1 MITKRMKINL
11 ENKKALVGASTEGL
25 GKAIAQQL
33 ALCGA
38 SVTLMARNEKKLK
51 QVLSELN
58 TDFNQ
63 KHQYIVT
70 DFYDFISFEKTIINY
85 FKMNT
90 IDILINNTNGPE
102 SGGVFDKSTVDYQRA
117 FDLLFKTTNHITM
130 LAIENMKKN
139 KFGRIIN
146 ATSLT
151 VKEPLP
157 YLVLSNSIRA
167 AVVTWAKTLSREIA
181 PFGITINNILTGKF
195 DTKRIQE
202 LNQNQ
207 ATNKG
212 ISMEDNLKSIV
223 NDIPAGRL
231 GKSEEYAYLVT
242 FLASE
247 YAAYITGANITIDG
261 GLMKSL

>member
-1 MITKRMKINL
+1 MITKVMKINL
-11 ENKKALVGASTEGL
+11 QHKKALVGASTEGL
-25 GKAIAQQL
+25 GKAIALQL

-38 SVTLMARNEKKLK
+38 SVTLMARNEVKLK

-58 TDFNQ
+58 TDLNQ

-70 DFYDFISFEKTIINY
+70 DFYNFNSFEKATINY
-85 FKMNT
+85 FENNK

-102 SGGVFDKSTVDYQRA
+102 SGGVFDKNTSDYQKA

-151 VKEPLP
+151 VKEPIS

-202 LNQNQ
+202 LNQSQ
-207 ATNKG
+207 AEIKG
-212 ISMEDNLKSIV
+212 ISVEENLKSIV

-231 GKSEEYAYLVT
+231 GKSEEFAYLVT

-247 YAAYITGANITIDG
+247 YASYITGSNISIDG
-261 GLMKSL
+261 GLMKPL

>member
-1 MITKRMKINL
+1 MNFIVMKINL
-11 ENKKALVGASTEGL
+11 QHKKALVGASTEGL
-25 GKAIAQQL
+25 GKAIALQL

-38 SVTLMARNEKKLK
+38 SVTLMARNEDKLK

-58 TDFNQ
+58 TDYNQ

-70 DFYDFISFEKTIINY
+70 DFYDFSSFEKTTINY
-85 FKMNT
+85 FKNNQ
-90 IDILINNTNGPE
+90 IDILVNNTNGPE
-102 SGGVFDKSTVDYQRA
+102 SGGVFDKKTNDYQQA

-130 LAIENMKKN
+130 LAIENMKKI

-151 VKEPLP
+151 VKEPIS

-181 PFGITINNILTGKF
+181 PYNITINNILTGKF

-202 LNQNQ
+202 LNQSQ
-207 ATNKG
+207 AISKG
-212 ISMEDNLKSIV
+212 ISIEDNLKSIV

-231 GKSEEYAYLVT
+231 GKSEEFAYLVT

-247 YAAYITGANITIDG
+247 YASYITGTNITIDG

>member
-1 MITKRMKINL
+1 MKINL
-11 ENKKALVGASTEGL
+11 QHKKALVGASTEGL
-25 GKAIAQQL
+25 GKAIALQL

-38 SVTLMARNEKKLK
+38 SVTLMARNEEKLK

-58 TDFNQ
+58 TDLNQ

-70 DFYDFISFEKTIINY
+70 DFYDFNSFEKATTNY
-85 FKMNT
+85 FKNNT

-102 SGGVFDKSTVDYQRA
+102 SGGVFDKSTVDYQQA

-130 LAIENMKKN
+130 LALENMKKN

-151 VKEPLP
+151 VKEPIS

-167 AVVTWAKTLSREIA
+167 AVVTWSKTLSREIA

-202 LNQNQ
+202 LNQSQ
-207 ATNKG
+207 AINKG
-212 ISMEDNLKSIV
+212 ISVEENLKLIV
-223 NDIPAGRL
+223 NEIPVGRL
-231 GKSEEYAYLVT
+231 GKSEEFAYLVT

-247 YAAYITGANITIDG
+247 YASYITGTNITIDG